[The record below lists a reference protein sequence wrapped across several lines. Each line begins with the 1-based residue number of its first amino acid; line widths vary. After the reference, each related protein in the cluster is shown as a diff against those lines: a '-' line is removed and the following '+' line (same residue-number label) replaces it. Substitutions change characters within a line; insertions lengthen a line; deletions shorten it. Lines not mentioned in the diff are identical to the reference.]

1 MTGNSRSYIL
11 SVSTILIQ
19 LRLCAQRKES
29 AYGDVKDH
37 QFYHSGYF
45 LRLLYLSVP
54 VYPGAL
60 AAEGPAPQ
68 PGQGQPVRR
77 SDLRPERAAGHRRP
91 DRQPPGQT
99 YSQGLL
105 SIFVLADNCTDDT
118 AMVARV
124 AGANVYERFNQVQ
137 VGKGYALQELLE
149 HLEQDYPQG
158 FDGYFV
164 FDADNILAPN
174 YVEAMNRTF
183 SDGHDIVTSF
193 RNSKNYGDNWI
204 SAGYA
209 LWFLRES
216 RYLNHA
222 RFLLGTSCAVS
233 GTGFLFS
240 RRVLE
245 ETGPWPFHLLTEDI
259 QFSVDQVTRGRK
271 IAFCPDAVLYDE
283 QPTTFRQSWNQRLR
297 WSKGYLQVFRGYG
310 AKLLRG
316 AAGGSFSCYDMAA
329 AIMPAFVL
337 SAAAIVCNVTAAVLG
352 AIRGADLTIALWSVG
367 QMLLN
372 MYLTL
377 FVLGAITTVTEWR
390 RIHTKA
396 VKKVIYAFTFPL
408 FMFTYIPISFAALFS
423 KGEWKPIEH
432 RVSAASLRGRGRE
445 ELLPF

>member
-1 MTGNSRSYIL
+1 METLKTINFVIAVIFFVCYTYQFLYIP
-11 SVSTILIQ
+11 VPW
-19 LRLCAQRKES
+19 LRKARP
-29 AYGDVKDH
+29 H
-37 QFYHSGYF
+37 
-45 LRLLYLSVP
+45 
-54 VYPGAL
+54 
-60 AAEGPAPQ
+60 GPAKDNRYAVLICARNEQ
-68 PGQGQPVRR
+68 RVIG
-77 SDLRPERAAGHRRP
+77 DLIASLR
-91 DRQPPGQT
+91 GQT
-99 YSQGLL
+99 YPQGLL
-105 SIFVLADNCTDDT
+105 SLFV
-118 AMVARV
+118 
-124 AGANVYERFNQVQ
+124 
-137 VGKGYALQELLE
+137 LE

-183 SDGHDIVTSF
+183 SDGHDIVTSY

-233 GTGFLFS
+233 GTGFLVS

-310 AKLLRG
+310 ARLLRG
-316 AAGGSFSCYDMAA
+316 AARGSFSCYDMAA

-337 SAAAIVCNVTAAVLG
+337 SATAIVCNVTAAILG
-352 AIRGADLTIALWSVG
+352 AVHGEDLTIALWSVG

-377 FVLGAITTVTEWR
+377 FVLGAITTVTEWK

-396 VKKVIYAFTFPL
+396 VKKILYAFTFPL

>member
-1 MTGNSRSYIL
+1 METLKTINFIIAVIFFVCYTYQFLYIPVPWL
-11 SVSTILIQ
+11 
-19 LRLCAQRKES
+19 RKE
-29 AYGDVKDH
+29 KPH
-37 QFYHSGYF
+37 
-45 LRLLYLSVP
+45 
-54 VYPGAL
+54 
-60 AAEGPAPQ
+60 GPAKANRYAVLICARNEQ
-68 PGQGQPVRR
+68 RVIG
-77 SDLRPERAAGHRRP
+77 DLIASLR
-91 DRQPPGQT
+91 GQT
-99 YSQGLL
+99 YDQSLL

-124 AGANVYERFNQVQ
+124 AGAHVYERFNQVR

-149 HLEQDYPQG
+149 HLEQDYPRG

-183 SDGHDIVTSF
+183 SDGHEIITSF

-240 RRVLE
+240 RQVLE

-283 QPTTFRQSWNQRLR
+283 QPTTFRQSFRQRLR
-297 WSKGYLQVFRGYG
+297 WSRGYLQVFGKYGVSLFRGIF
-310 AKLLRG
+310 R
-316 AAGGSFSCYDMAA
+316 GSFSCYDMTMN
-329 AIMPAFVL
+329 IMPAAVL
-337 SAAAIVCNVTAAVLG
+337 SGASIAVNLGAAVYNCLNG
-352 AIRGADLTIALWSVG
+352 GDWSVLAAC
-367 QMLLN
+367 LLQSFLSL
-372 MYLTL
+372 YLTV
-377 FVLGAITTVTEWR
+377 FVLGVITTITEWDNIYCSATKKVFYAIT
-390 RIHTKA
+390 
-396 VKKVIYAFTFPL
+396 FPV
-408 FMFTYIPISFAALFS
+408 FMFTYIPIVIVSLFHNPA
-423 KGEWKPIEH
+423 WQPIH
-432 RVSAASLRGRGRE
+432 HSRSVDLQQICAGK
-445 ELLPF
+445 